1 MRTESVGRWSATKN
15 AEPMQDPQEICSL
28 IAVTPA
34 HADRYLSRVTRLSG
48 ILEEKR
54 LGVVVSEHHLQN
66 YQHQPNF

>member
-1 MRTESVGRWSATKN
+1 MI
-15 AEPMQDPQEICSL
+15 PQEICSL

-54 LGVVVSEHHLQN
+54 LAVVVSEHHLQN
-66 YQHQPNF
+66 FQHHHQRLKPLEILNS